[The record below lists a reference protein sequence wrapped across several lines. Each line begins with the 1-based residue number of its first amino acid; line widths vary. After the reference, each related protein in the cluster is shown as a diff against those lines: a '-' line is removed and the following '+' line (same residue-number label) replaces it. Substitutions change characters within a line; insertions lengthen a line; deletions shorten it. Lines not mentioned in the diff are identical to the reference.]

1 MCSKNYPKGLKPVV
15 IGKKKVDSVTKKV
28 QAVFVGKRK

>member
-1 MCSKNYPKGLKPVV
+1 MKPLKCLKPIK

-28 QAVFVGKRK
+28 QNVFIKRK

>member
-1 MCSKNYPKGLKPVV
+1 MKNLKCLKPVT

-28 QAVFVGKRK
+28 QAVFVKGRVK

>member
-1 MCSKNYPKGLKPVV
+1 MKNLKCLNPVV